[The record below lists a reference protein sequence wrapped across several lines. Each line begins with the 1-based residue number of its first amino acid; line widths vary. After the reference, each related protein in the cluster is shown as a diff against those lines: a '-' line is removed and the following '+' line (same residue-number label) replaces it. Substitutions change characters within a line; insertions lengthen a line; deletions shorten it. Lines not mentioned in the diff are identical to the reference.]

1 MVAEFDKMQDEA
13 FKVQRDLY
21 MKLKDFEMLDLDM
34 SQIRRA
40 LEEANMTYV
49 DIAALTRGEF
59 TPIKYSEPR
68 FERKLKDLEGLAEY
82 KTEKSK
88 NFIYNIERDYVYP
101 RQELD
106 EVMRDWRRKEFF
118 PEGYKPELE
127 GAITNDKGNV
137 VYDERGKIKKEPTL
151 LQKVIPKIRNMVFPG
166 APADLRSKAPPLPQ
180 TPMPD
185 QKLVAS
191 MPQINQQTGLT
202 RTQSALLSPSEQ
214 VIARRT

>member
-1 MVAEFDKMQDEA
+1 
-13 FKVQRDLY
+13 
-21 MKLKDFEMLDLDM
+21 M
-34 SQIRRA
+34 SSNVCA
-40 LEEANMTYV
+40 YC
-49 DIAALTRGEF
+49 F
-59 TPIKYSEPR
+59 
-68 FERKLKDLEGLAEY
+68 
-82 KTEKSK
+82 
-88 NFIYNIERDYVYP
+88 YNIERNLIFP
-101 RQELD
+101 RQKLD

-127 GAITNDKGNV
+127 GAVTNDKGNV

-151 LQKVIPKIRNMVFPG
+151 LQKVIPKIRQMIFPG
-166 APADLRSKAPPLPQ
+166 SPQTKAPTPPLPG

-185 QKLVAS
+185 KKLVAS